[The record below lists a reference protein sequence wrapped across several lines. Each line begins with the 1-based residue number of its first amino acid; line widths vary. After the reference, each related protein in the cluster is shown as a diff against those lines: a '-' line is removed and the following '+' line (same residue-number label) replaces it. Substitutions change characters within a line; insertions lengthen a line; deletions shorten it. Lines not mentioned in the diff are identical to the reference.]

1 MFGQFF
7 AGPALNNPNGLVG
20 RPMNWNAKNQ
30 MAMHNKGINQMA
42 NRHNAGLQ
50 QMGNRH
56 MAGGGGNPFGGI
68 PTFGISIGRDQT
80 AAPAIGA
87 AGFAQAPQGAPKD
100 WEQDNGNNIGMLQR
114 SLINRTNGEAI
125 QGDPAIRRQQQL
137 ERQGLGPGFLQQ
149 VLV

>member
-20 RPMNWNAKNQ
+20 RPMNWNAQNP
-30 MAMHNKGINQMA
+30 MAMHNKGMNQMGK
-42 NRHNAGLQ
+42 RQNAGLQ

-68 PTFGISIGRDQT
+68 PTFGGDNRQGQA
-80 AAPAIGA
+80 AAPAIG
-87 AGFAQAPQGAPKD
+87 AGFAQAPQGAPD
-100 WEQDNGNNIGMLQR
+100 PWGVGNANDMGMLQR

-125 QGDPAIRRQQQL
+125 QGDPAIRRQRQL

-149 VLV
+149 ALV